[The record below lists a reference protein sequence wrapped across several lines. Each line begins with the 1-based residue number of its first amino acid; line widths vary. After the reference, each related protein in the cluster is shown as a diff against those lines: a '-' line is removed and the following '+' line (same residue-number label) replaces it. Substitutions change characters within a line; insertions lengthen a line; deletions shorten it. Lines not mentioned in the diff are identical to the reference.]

1 MHRVRYK
8 SPDLCAQATYR
19 RCGGDIQRVVILVST
34 SQIGGLFGHDDC
46 REMVPLRIPNPN
58 SLGSHNKEVSLLV
71 DFDSV
76 GDTVMRF
83 PLLVTENP
91 AVCKI
96 SNRRDVV
103 HANIFSLAVVHIKVL
118 TIERECRA
126 IRLS

>member
-46 REMVPLRIPNPN
+46 PEMVPLRIPNLD
-58 SLGSHNKEVSLLV
+58 SLGSRNKEVSLLV

-76 GDTVMRF
+76 GDTVTKAIFLSHVRQDDRF
-83 PLLVTENP
+83 TFCRLTVCTLFAPLGTTQFLGRMN
-91 AVCKI
+91 
-96 SNRRDVV
+96 
-103 HANIFSLAVVHIKVL
+103 
-118 TIERECRA
+118 
-126 IRLS
+126 

>member
-8 SPDLCAQATYR
+8 FPELCAIYR
-19 RCGGDIQRVVILVST
+19 RCGGVIQRVVILVCPT
-34 SQIGGLFGHDDC
+34 QIGGLSRDDDC

-83 PLLVTENP
+83 PSYLS
-91 AVCKI
+91 AKI
-96 SNRRDVV
+96 
-103 HANIFSLAVVHIKVL
+103 L
-118 TIERECRA
+118 
-126 IRLS
+126 